1 MYFIEYYTEN
11 DSDFVEQSPSDRT
24 FTVDGLEPGES
35 VDITV
40 TAYRDEQESTP
51 ATLRV
56 TSLADGPVYNFNDI
70 ASTAFKYEIAWLSS
84 ASITTGFVNRDG
96 SRSFAPSAPVLRE
109 QFAAFLYRYA
119 GSPAVELPAKSPFAD
134 VPTTA
139 TFYKEI
145 VWMAQRG
152 ISTGYVEADGTT
164 TFRPSQPVLR
174 EQTAAFLFRY
184 DNPDFGT
191 DEQSFTD
198 VPTSAVFYR
207 QIEWLADEGIST
219 GYPGPNGTKTF
230 APSAPVLRE
239 QMAAFLYRYETG
251 PFGQNGVR

>member
-1 MYFIEYYTEN
+1 M
-11 DSDFVEQSPSDRT
+11 
-24 FTVDGLEPGES
+24 
-35 VDITV
+35 
-40 TAYRDEQESTP
+40 
-51 ATLRV
+51 

-109 QFAAFLYRYA
+109 QFAAFLYRYD
-119 GSPAVELPAKSPFAD
+119 GSPDVELPATSPFAD

-219 GYPGPNGTKTF
+219 GYPGPNGTKNF

-251 PFGQNGVR
+251 PFGQNSELR